1 MKTRL
6 LAQLKIP
13 VATLLLAVGFVLA
26 VSGCETLKAAW
37 HRPATQTGVVGLKK
51 AAFSFASAA
60 AAESVR
66 QLATTGAV
74 DPAKVATVGG
84 AAALWTAASYIRTL
98 QATPEALDNAAVAAQ
113 LEAAGIPPERAA
125 PLADALTTNA
135 QLLTTKGVPPDHAAE
150 LTAAAF
156 DAAAAAIQAK

>member
-1 MKTRL
+1 MKTKL
-6 LAQLKIP
+6 T
-13 VATLLLAVGFVLA
+13 ATLILCAAFA
-26 VSGCETLKAAW
+26 GCATVTQLW
-37 HRPATQTGVVGLKK
+37 QRPETQTGVEGLKK

-66 QLATTGAV
+66 QFGSTGAV

-98 QATPEALDNAAVAAQ
+98 QATQFALDNTAIADK
-113 LEAAGIPPERAA
+113 LEAAGIPWEKAA
-125 PLADALTTNA
+125 PLAEAVSSNA
-135 QLLTTKGVPPDHAAE
+135 EVLRSRGVPRDEAAE

-156 DAAAAAIQAK
+156 DAAAAAIQEGRK

>member
-1 MKTRL
+1 MKTKL
-6 LAQLKIP
+6 LATLTLCAALAGC
-13 VATLLLAVGFVLA
+13 ATVTNL
-26 VSGCETLKAAW
+26 W
-37 HRPATQTGVVGLKK
+37 NRPETQTGVEGLKQ

-66 QLATTGAV
+66 QFASTGQV

-98 QATPEALDNAAVAAQ
+98 QGTPNALDNWAVADK
-113 LEAAGIPPERAA
+113 LEAAGIAPARAA
-125 PLADALTTNA
+125 LLADSVTTNA
-135 QLLTTKGVPPDHAAE
+135 ELLITKGVPRDEAAE

-156 DAAAAAIQAK
+156 DAAAKAIQEGRK